1 MRIRKYIVAFG
12 LLISLWSV
20 AVKAQEYQSV
30 VCVGDTGI
38 AYFVQGLDNS
48 TYQWTVE
55 GGVITRDY
63 GDSIIVDW
71 QVDPGEYTI
80 TVLETREFGCAGT
93 MQSAL
98 VLVAGPDIDLGQDTY
113 ICEGEVF
120 EIMPSGDFTSYLW
133 HDGSTGPGFATD
145 QEGWIKVEV
154 SDSYGCMSSDSL
166 YLTLQDLPV
175 VDLGDDTPLCG
186 NEGMELDAGYDGV
199 AYIWSTGDISQQINV
214 FPNGEHEI
222 WVLVEDEFGCIN
234 SDTLIIKECN
244 TEFYFRDIPT
254 AITANDDG
262 VNDVWNLV
270 KLREYSQVV
279 VEIFDQ
285 WGTMVWKSEPGY
297 PDPWDGRDFK
307 GNLLPVDSYWF
318 VFKFNDGSNDRFV
331 GYVTVIR

>member
-1 MRIRKYIVAFG
+1 MRIRKYIVAFS

-80 TVLETREFGCAGT
+80 TVLETSEFGCAGT
-93 MQSAL
+93 MQRAL
-98 VLVAGPDIDLGQDTY
+98 VLVAGPEIDLGQDTY

-145 QEGWIKVEV
+145 QEGWIKVAV
-154 SDSYGCMSSDSL
+154 SDSYGCMASDSL

-175 VDLGDDTPLCG
+175 VDLGDDTQLCG
-186 NEGMELDAGYDGV
+186 NEGMELDAGSDGV
-199 AYIWSTGDISQQINV
+199 AYIWSTGDISQRITVYQ
-214 FPNGEHEI
+214 NGEQEI
-222 WVLVEDEFGCIN
+222 WVIVEDEFGCIN
-234 SDTLIIKECN
+234 SDTLVIEECN
-244 TEFYFRDIPT
+244 SEFFFRDIPN
-254 AITANDDG
+254 AITPNGDG
-262 VNDVWNLV
+262 VNDVWNLE
-270 KLREYSQVV
+270 KLSGYSQAV

-297 PDPWDGRDFK
+297 PDPWDGRDFNGK
-307 GNLLPVDSYWF
+307 LLPVDSYWF
-318 VFKFNDGSNDRFV
+318 VFKFNDGSNERFV

>member
-30 VCVGDTGI
+30 VCAGDTGI

-71 QVDPGEYTI
+71 HVDPGEYTI
-80 TVLETREFGCAGT
+80 TVLETNDYGCAGT

-98 VLVAGPDIDLGQDTY
+98 VLVAGGDIDLGGDTY
-113 ICEGEVF
+113 VCEGEVF

-154 SDSYGCMSSDSL
+154 IDPYGCMASDSL
-166 YLTLQDLPV
+166 YLTLQNIPV
-175 VDLGDDTPLCG
+175 VDLGNDTSLCG
-186 NEGMELDAGYDGV
+186 NEGMELDAGSDGV
-199 AYIWSTGDISQQINV
+199 IYIWSTGDISQQIDV
-214 FPNGEHEI
+214 FPNGDQEI

-234 SDTLIIKECN
+234 SDTLVIKECN
-244 TEFYFRDIPT
+244 SEFYFRDIPN

-262 VNDVWNLV
+262 VNDVWNLD
-270 KLREYSQVV
+270 KLSGYSQVV

-307 GNLLPVDSYWF
+307 GNLLPLDSYWF
-318 VFKFNDGSNDRFV
+318 VFNYNDGSNERFV